1 MSLRPTPCNTS
12 PAKPSLSRLV
22 CHNGDALASL
32 PCPSSTPPAL
42 STAHAQNLRRIAR
55 GRCAGMQ
62 FSSVILAAIACAA
75 QAQAIGVQAVQV
87 ASNNGSLTFSPEKIT
102 APPGS
107 MVQFQFMG
115 GNHTVTQSTFDSPCQ
130 PMGIVQTDPNSPPKE
145 GIFSGYVP
153 VAASANMGQ
162 RPVFSIMINDTKPI
176 WLYCQQGPHCQ
187 RGMSMVIN
195 ETTTPRP
202 WQTTRPP
209 AAALGGGNAWPARRN
224 QPTTPGGGNGNG
236 NGQGGDNNNNQNPGA
251 GGAQGGGNN
260 VPAAGASLAVP
271 SSLLLVAGAAFML
284 L

>member
-1 MSLRPTPCNTS
+1 
-12 PAKPSLSRLV
+12 
-22 CHNGDALASL
+22 
-32 PCPSSTPPAL
+32 
-42 STAHAQNLRRIAR
+42 
-55 GRCAGMQ
+55 MQ
-62 FSSVILAAIACAA
+62 FSSVILAAVACAA

-115 GNHTVTQSTFDSPCQ
+115 GNHTVTQSTFDNPCQ
-130 PMGIVQTDPNSPPKE
+130 PMGIVQTDPNSPPKV

-162 RPVFSIMINDTKPI
+162 RPVFSIMVNDTKPI

-195 ETTTPRP
+195 ENPASNNTKTLANYKAA
-202 WQTTRPP
+202 
-209 AAALGGGNAWPARRN
+209 AAALGGGNAGQPGGN
-224 QPTTPGGGNGNG
+224 QPTTPGAGNG
-236 NGQGGDNNNNQNPGA
+236 NGQPGDNNNQNPGA
-251 GGAQGGGNN
+251 GGAEGGGNN

>member
-1 MSLRPTPCNTS
+1 
-12 PAKPSLSRLV
+12 
-22 CHNGDALASL
+22 
-32 PCPSSTPPAL
+32 
-42 STAHAQNLRRIAR
+42 
-55 GRCAGMQ
+55 MQ
-62 FSSVILAAIACAA
+62 FSSVILAAVACAA

-115 GNHTVTQSTFDSPCQ
+115 GNHTVTQSTFDNPCQ

-162 RPVFSIMINDTKPI
+162 RPVFSIMVNDTKPI

-187 RGMSMVIN
+187 RGMSM
-195 ETTTPRP
+195 
-202 WQTTRPP
+202 
-209 AAALGGGNAWPARRN
+209 
-224 QPTTPGGGNGNG
+224 
-236 NGQGGDNNNNQNPGA
+236 NPGA
-251 GGAQGGGNN
+251 GGAEGGGNN